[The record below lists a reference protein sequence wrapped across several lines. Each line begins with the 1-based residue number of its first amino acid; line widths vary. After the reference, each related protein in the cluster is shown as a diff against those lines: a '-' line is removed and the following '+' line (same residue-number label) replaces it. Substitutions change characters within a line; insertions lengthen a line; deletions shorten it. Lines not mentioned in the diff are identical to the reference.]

1 MQESKKISPRIV
13 LGAGALA
20 LAAGFAGGFVFKR
33 VSAGTVVE
41 TPAPEH
47 SVAQPKHRPNARYR
61 IPVTDSQ
68 PQRGPK
74 DALVT
79 IVEWCDLGGQAC
91 KAADRAMME
100 LMKEYEGRLRWVH
113 RHLIDRTR
121 FAESHRLHAFARGA
135 FQLPD
140 PDDSEK
146 YWAVRERLLASSGQ
160 TAPGDAELRRIA
172 ADVGVDY
179 EAIDKAIGGKLYA
192 GGLAVD
198 TSFAGRFGVNE
209 SPGFFVNGRPVGSL
223 PATKLKQAMKVL
235 IEEELAAANRLLEQG
250 VAKSDVY
257 EELTKDGLWSLDDD
271 PAKRQPAARA
281 AEQH

>member
-20 LAAGFAGGFVFKR
+20 LAAGFAGGFAFKR
-33 VSAGTVVE
+33 VSAGTVAEIAV
-41 TPAPEH
+41 AEH
-47 SVAQPKHRPNARYR
+47 AAVQPKDLRNVRYR

-74 DALVT
+74 DAPVT
-79 IVEWCDLGGQAC
+79 IVEWCALSGEAC
-91 KAADRAMME
+91 KAAERTMND
-100 LMKEYEGRLRWVH
+100 LMQEYEGRLRWVH

-140 PDDSEK
+140 PDDSDK
-146 YWAVRERLLASSGQ
+146 FWAVRERLLAASAQ
-160 TAPGDAELRRIA
+160 AAPGDAELRRIA
-172 ADVGVDY
+172 AEVGLDY
-179 EAIDKAIGGKLYA
+179 GTIDKGIEGKHYA

-209 SPGFFVNGRPVGSL
+209 SPSFFVNGRPVGSL

-257 EELTKDGLWSLDDD
+257 RELTKDGLWAVNDD
-271 PAKRQPAARA
+271 PAKRQAAARA